1 MRSIREKILLIVIS
15 FLIILC
21 TAFIVYSQITTANY
35 KRLRTEALVSRVLFE
50 SERLNRVIAVME
62 QDAAGLAA
70 AGRAYHSY
78 ARDNALRGKSILLE
92 MMPNF
97 VQASGGGIW
106 FEPFRFNPLKRRVG
120 FYVSASP
127 SRGLVYEPQRNSAE
141 YDYHNQPWYR
151 LGKAAALRRCQF
163 RWSPPYYADETQAQ
177 MITVTAPICSAEN
190 VFLGLASLDWKMR
203 SVVSE
208 LAKIRPTP
216 GSFILLCAPEYGSI
230 LANTMLTAQGRA
242 MTGRSLKTLPWYS
255 GISDASQ
262 TEVLEKRFRIGGEEF
277 YVFARRLNNGMI
289 FSVQVPADEMFS
301 LIEFSNMIF
310 ISLYVIFSLM
320 MLYGAYWMVSR
331 FINAPIKKLIREAMR
346 LGQGGLSVRVPEDR
360 QDEIG
365 LLAKTFNKMA
375 DNLQE
380 YVERSAR
387 EGAERQRIQ
396 GELELASQ
404 IQRNILPCV
413 FPPFPEL
420 LHSLDLCAETRS
432 AKEIG
437 GDFYDFYFT
446 AENKLGFLI
455 ADVSGKGIPA
465 AMFMMTAKTIIKGY
479 AESGRPVEEVFTMAN
494 EKLCENNEAGMFVTA
509 WMGVLDLTTG
519 MLEFANAGHNPP
531 LVRHADGS
539 FAYLK
544 TKPGLMLAGL
554 PGLSYK
560 KNELQLSPGDEI
572 YIYTDGVTEAAD
584 TANELYG
591 EQRLLELL
599 NTLHG
604 LRAEEVCLAV
614 KEDVMAFAGEA
625 PQFDDI
631 TMLYLKYQGGTDL

>member
-1 MRSIREKILLIVIS
+1 
-15 FLIILC
+15 
-21 TAFIVYSQITTANY
+21 
-35 KRLRTEALVSRVLFE
+35 
-50 SERLNRVIAVME
+50 
-62 QDAAGLAA
+62 
-70 AGRAYHSY
+70 
-78 ARDNALRGKSILLE
+78 
-92 MMPNF
+92 
-97 VQASGGGIW
+97 
-106 FEPFRFNPLKRRVG
+106 
-120 FYVSASP
+120 
-127 SRGLVYEPQRNSAE
+127 
-141 YDYHNQPWYR
+141 
-151 LGKAAALRRCQF
+151 
-163 RWSPPYYADETQAQ
+163 

-437 GDFYDFYFT
+437 GDFYDFFRIGSD
-446 AENKLGFLI
+446 KLAFLI

-465 AMFMMTAKTIIKGY
+465 ALFMMRARTILKSFAMGGC
-479 AESGRPVEEVFTMAN
+479 EPHEVLARAN
-494 EKLCENNEAGMFVTA
+494 DKLCEHNDACMFVTLFYA
-509 WMGVLDLTTG
+509 VYD
-519 MLEFANAGHNPP
+519 
-531 LVRHADGS
+531 
-539 FAYLK
+539 
-544 TKPGLMLAGL
+544 
-554 PGLSYK
+554 
-560 KNELQLSPGDEI
+560 
-572 YIYTDGVTEAAD
+572 
-584 TANELYG
+584 
-591 EQRLLELL
+591 L
-599 NTLHG
+599 NTGLCERRTQSPVHPPQPGNVRTASDRPRVRARRGAGQSLPHAARPSLPQRPHFLLHRRRHRG
-604 LRAEEVCLAV
+604 GQQPPRTLRRGASAGYAQLRKFRAQAAERQAPRDDGPSRRLHRGRA
-614 KEDVMAFAGEA
+614 AG
-625 PQFDDI
+625 
-631 TMLYLKYQGGTDL
+631 G

>member
-1 MRSIREKILLIVIS
+1 MRSIRGKILLIVIS

-35 KRLRTEALVSRVLFE
+35 KRLRTEALVSRALFE

-106 FEPFRFNPLKRRVG
+106 FEPFLFNPQKQRVG

-141 YDYHNQPWYR
+141 YDYHNQLWYR
-151 LGKAAALRRCQF
+151 LGKAAALRRYQF
-163 RWSPPYYADETQAQ
+163 RWSPPYYADEAQAQ
-177 MITVTAPICSAEN
+177 MITVTAPIYSAEN
-190 VFLGLASLDWKMR
+190 VFLGLASLDWKMQ

-216 GSFILLCAPEYGSI
+216 GSFILLCAPEYGRV

-255 GISDASQ
+255 DIADASQ
-262 TEVLEKRFRIGGEEF
+262 TEVLEKRFRIAGEEF

-346 LGQGGLSVRVPEDR
+346 LGQGGLAVRVPEDR

-437 GDFYDFYFT
+437 GDFYDFFRIDSD
-446 AENKLGFLI
+446 KLAFLI

-465 AMFMMTAKTIIKGY
+465 ALFMMRARTILKSFAMEGC
-479 AESGRPVEEVFTMAN
+479 EPHEVLARAN
-494 EKLCENNEAGMFVTA
+494 DKLCEHNDACMFVTLFYA
-509 WMGVLDLTTG
+509 VYDLNTGTLDYVNG
-519 MLEFANAGHNPP
+519 GHNPP
-531 LVRHADGS
+531 FIRRNRGMYEQLPTDPGFALGVVPGKIYRTQRVR
-539 FAYLK
+539 
-544 TKPGLMLAGL
+544 
-554 PGLSYK
+554 LSR
-560 KNELQLSPGDEI
+560 SDRI
-572 YIYTDGVTEAAD
+572 FCYTDGVTEAV
-584 TANELYG
+584 NSRRELFG
-591 EQRLLELL
+591 EARLLDTL
-599 NTLHG
+599 NSANFVLKPLNDK
-604 LRAEEVCLAV
+604 LR
-614 KEDVMAFAGEA
+614 VMMDRLDAFTEGV
-625 PQFDDI
+625 PQADDI
-631 TMLYLKYQGGTDL
+631 TMLIFEARIL

>member
-1 MRSIREKILLIVIS
+1 MRSIRGKILLIVIS

-413 FPPFPEL
+413 FPLFPEL

-437 GDFYDFYFT
+437 GDFYDFFRIGSD
-446 AENKLGFLI
+446 KLAFLI

-465 AMFMMTAKTIIKGY
+465 ALFMMRARTILKSFAMGGC
-479 AESGRPVEEVFTMAN
+479 EPHEVLARAN
-494 EKLCENNEAGMFVTA
+494 DKLCEHNDACMFVTLFYA
-509 WMGVLDLTTG
+509 VYDLNTGTLDYVNG
-519 MLEFANAGHNPP
+519 GHNPP
-531 LVRHADGS
+531 FIRRNRGMYEPLPTDQGFALGVVPGKVCRTQRVR
-539 FAYLK
+539 
-544 TKPGLMLAGL
+544 
-554 PGLSYK
+554 LSR
-560 KNELQLSPGDEI
+560 NDRI
-572 YIYTDGVTEAAD
+572 FCYTDGVTEAV
-584 TANELYG
+584 NSRRELFG
-591 EQRLLELL
+591 EARLLDTL
-599 NTLHG
+599 NSANFVLKPLNDK
-604 LRAEEVCLAV
+604 LR
-614 KEDVMAFAGEA
+614 VMMDRLDAFTEGV
-625 PQFDDI
+625 PQADDI
-631 TMLYLKYQGGTDL
+631 TMLIFEARIL